1 MNATFIKTF
10 GEGFRGE
17 AKLFKTDFPVVW
29 EDWEDGDDE
38 NRLVKRETFFVV
50 VSATRPLF
58 SSGPETFI
66 FPADETG
73 TVLSWMELPG
83 SITGVWDHE
92 AALARLMEIISSK
105 DLDETSEMV

>member
-1 MNATFIKTF
+1 MKATFIKTF
-10 GEGFRGE
+10 EEGFRGE
-17 AKLFKTDFPVVW
+17 ARLFQTDFPVVW

-38 NRLVKRETFFVV
+38 NRLVKHETFFVV

-58 SSGPETFI
+58 SNAETFI

-73 TVLSWMELPG
+73 KVLSWLELPG

-92 AALARLMEIISSK
+92 AALDRLMEIISSK
-105 DLDETSEMV
+105 DLDETSETV